1 MVGCSAEQ
9 SGDWD
14 GATPVRDM
22 TVSDKGLSHTRP
34 THIIYICV
42 YVWGMLYLI
51 TIRLVC
57 VVHVLV
63 EPVTARYGPSVCV
76 LFYLRHRGKPRSI

>member
-34 THIIYICV
+34 THIIYMCVCVGYVILDYDTARVCGSCIGGACDSQIRPICV
-42 YVWGMLYLI
+42 RSLLF
-51 TIRLVC
+51 
-57 VVHVLV
+57 
-63 EPVTARYGPSVCV
+63 TASRQAT
-76 LFYLRHRGKPRSI
+76 